1 MENYIKKFTDGLS
14 KDGKSIH
21 TIIAYKKDLEQMSDY
36 LNKHG
41 VTDPKAVEEPI
52 LKDYFEGLKTENLSA
67 KTVSRKLNSA
77 RTFFKYL
84 QELNVVEKNPAI
96 LITHPKINPVVPRV
110 LTELE
115 YRALRDTARPDQRTY
130 LIIEILLQTG
140 IRIGEL
146 CRITMNDLHI
156 NSDEEA
162 SLTIVE
168 YGSTQRREIPLNEQA
183 VDIFKEY
190 LSIRPKNAKCDNVFI
205 TKNGNP
211 LLVRNI
217 RTSID
222 NTFRKAGINNAK
234 VNDLRNTFIAH
245 HLARGTNIFILSK
258 IIGHKR
264 IATTEKYLGKI
275 SQATDKLPTLPVL

>member
-1 MENYIKKFTDGLS
+1 MDQYIKNFTEELD
-14 KDGKSIH
+14 KDKKSIH
-21 TIIAYKKDLEQMSDY
+21 TIIAYKKDLEQLDEYIKLSNIKNPAD
-36 LNKHG
+36 
-41 VTDPKAVEEPI
+41 VTEDI
-52 LKDYFEGLKTENLSA
+52 LVKYFDELKKQNLSA
-67 KTVSRKLNSA
+67 KTVSRKINST

-84 QELNVVEKNPAI
+84 QTLNIVDKNPAI
-96 LITHPKINPVVPRV
+96 LIAHPKIKNVIPRI
-110 LTELE
+110 LTEVE
-115 YRALRDTARPDQRTY
+115 FKALRDTAKNDTRTA

-146 CRITMNDLHI
+146 CRIKTTDLHMTG
-156 NSDEEA
+156 EEKY
-162 SLTIVE
+162 IHIIE
-168 YGSTQRREIPLNEQA
+168 YGTTPSREVPLNDQSLD
-183 VDIFKEY
+183 VIRQY
-190 LSIRPKNAKCDNVFI
+190 ISIRPKNAKTDNLFI

-222 NTFRKAGINNAK
+222 GMFRKAGIENAK

-245 HLARGTNIFILSK
+245 HLSRGTNIYALSK

-275 SQATDKLPTLPVL
+275 KIDTERLPNLPIL

>member
-1 MENYIKKFTDGLS
+1 MDNYIKKFTEGLGT
-14 KDGKSIH
+14 DGKSIH
-21 TIIAYKKDLEQMSDY
+21 TIIAYKKDLEQMTSY
-36 LNKHG
+36 LKDHG
-41 VTDPKAVEEPI
+41 VTDPVNVDEDVLRGYFDE
-52 LKDYFEGLKTENLSA
+52 LKKENLSA
-67 KTVSRKLNSA
+67 KTISRKLNSA

-84 QELNVVEKNPAI
+84 QELKIVTRNPAI
-96 LITHPKINPVVPRV
+96 LITHPKISAVIPRV

-115 YRALRDTARPDQRTY
+115 YRALRDAARPDRRTY

-146 CRITMNDLHI
+146 CRITMDDLHMNKKTATLI
-156 NSDEEA
+156 ITA
-162 SLTIVE
+162 
-168 YGSTQRREIPLNEQA
+168 YGSTSKREIPLNEQA
-183 VDIFKEY
+183 IDIFKEY
-190 LSIRPKNAKCDNVFI
+190 LSMRPQIAKCDNVFI

-222 NTFRKAGINNAK
+222 NTFKKAGINNAK

-275 SQATDKLPTLPVL
+275 KLANDKMPTLPVL

>member
-1 MENYIKKFTDGLS
+1 MDNYIKKFTEGLS

-36 LNKHG
+36 LKSYG
-41 VTDPKAVEEPI
+41 VVDPKAVEEPI
-52 LKDYFEGLKTENLSA
+52 LKDYFEGLKKENLSA

-84 QELNVVEKNPAI
+84 QELNVMEKNPAI

-140 IRIGEL
+140 VRIGEL
-146 CRITMNDLHI
+146 CRIKMNDLHI
-156 NSDEEA
+156 GKGDA
-162 SLTIVE
+162 YLTIVE
-168 YGSTQRREIPLNEQA
+168 YGSTSRREIPLNEQA

-190 LSIRPKNAKCDNVFI
+190 LSIRPKNPKCENVFI

-275 SQATDKLPTLPVL
+275 SQSTDKLPTLPVL

>member
-1 MENYIKKFTDGLS
+1 MDQYIKNFTEELD
-14 KDGKSIH
+14 KDKKSIH
-21 TIIAYKKDLEQMSDY
+21 TIIAYKKDLEQLDEYIKLSNIKNPAD
-36 LNKHG
+36 
-41 VTDPKAVEEPI
+41 VTEDI
-52 LKDYFEGLKTENLSA
+52 LVKYFDELKKQNLSA
-67 KTVSRKLNSA
+67 KTVSRKINST

-84 QELNVVEKNPAI
+84 QTLNIVDKNPAI
-96 LITHPKINPVVPRV
+96 LIAHPKIKNVIPRI
-110 LTELE
+110 LTEVE
-115 YRALRDTARPDQRTY
+115 FKALRDTAKNDTRTA

-146 CRITMNDLHI
+146 CRIKTTDLLMTGEEKYIHI
-156 NSDEEA
+156 
-162 SLTIVE
+162 IE
-168 YGSTQRREIPLNEQA
+168 YGTTPSREVPLNDQSLD
-183 VDIFKEY
+183 VIRQY
-190 LSIRPKNAKCDNVFI
+190 ISIRPKNAKTDNLFI

-222 NTFRKAGINNAK
+222 GMFRKAGIENAK

-245 HLARGTNIFILSK
+245 HLSRGTNIYALSK

-275 SQATDKLPTLPVL
+275 KIDTERLPNLPIL

>member
-1 MENYIKKFTDGLS
+1 MDNYIKKFTVGLS

-36 LNKHG
+36 LNRFG
-41 VTDPKAVEEPI
+41 VTDPKTVEEPI
-52 LKDYFEGLKTENLSA
+52 LKDYFESLKKENLSA

-96 LITHPKINPVVPRV
+96 LITHPKTNPVIPRV

-140 IRIGEL
+140 VRIGEL
-146 CRITMNDLHI
+146 CRIKMDDLHVTKG
-156 NSDEEA
+156 DA
-162 SLTIVE
+162 DLVIVA
-168 YGSTQRREIPLNEQA
+168 YGSTPRREIPLNEQA

-190 LSIRPKNAKCDNVFI
+190 LSIRPKNAKCENVFI

-264 IATTEKYLGKI
+264 IATTEKYIGKI
-275 SQATDKLPTLPVL
+275 NLSTDKLPTLPVL